1 MTLPACPNCSAYH
14 HAFDRWYIGRPQV
27 VLGRTSRKHF
37 FSACCAF
44 SGALKIGPY
53 DTETEATD
61 AWVNH
66 RSTAAANNRRMAAI
80 LPALD
85 EHDAAL
91 ARRAERLK
99 SIASSKSIPSQKRV
113 AMFNAQPELL

>member
-14 HAFDRWYIGRPQV
+14 HAFERWYIGRPQV
-27 VLGRTSRKHF
+27 VLGRTSRCHF
-37 FSACCAF
+37 FSACCTF

-53 DTETEATD
+53 DTEIDATEAW
-61 AWVNH
+61 ANH
-66 RSTAAANNRRMAAI
+66 RSSAAAKNARMAAI

-91 ARRAERLK
+91 AARTERLMA
-99 SIASSKSIPSQKRV
+99 IQSSKSIQSPKRV
-113 AMFNAQPELL
+113 AIFNAQPALL